1 MVANWRLGCG
11 ALAFMMMGTQP
22 AQALDW
28 ELIQEVHGD
37 ASPQVPV
44 QKVAPVKHS
53 SNGMLFEADMNTP
66 GSDQEVNTEKG
77 KEGENTTEAEE
88 TQLETIL
95 KATNQNQ
102 LTDNFRPDREED
114 NVSNIH
120 HEIEPANSKNTSTMV
135 YNGEEGIPR
144 KQHSFGA
151 NEISQQYQF
160 NEFKASPNVYRNESM
175 VIRKWELVTEG
186 ESDGSAYIT
195 TTKDSDQSNAWELV
209 SPGDEISVN
218 EIIDDM
224 VEKKSNLLHSDLK
237 INQEI
242 SRKTKPNWLSRFFNR
257 IRSQPAKQVPKRE
270 EPEAEIN
277 DAANITADLRTKVIE
292 LNSLLIAH
300 LTSIPVEADEYR
312 GGQMLVDQ
320 HKYERTKTSELAVE
334 ISDPY
339 VYNNPVL
346 SPSELI
352 GKVETSLVL
361 EKIDFMEQTWNNK
374 EVGRAVPLIQL
385 RF

>member
-44 QKVAPVKHS
+44 QKVAPIKHS
-53 SNGMLFEADMNTP
+53 SNDMLFETDMYTLRR
-66 GSDQEVNTEKG
+66 DQEVNTEKG
-77 KEGENTTEAEE
+77 KEAENTTKAEE
-88 TQLETIL
+88 SQLETIL
-95 KATNQNQ
+95 KATNQKQ
-102 LTDNFRPDREED
+102 LTDNFRPDREEG
-114 NVSNIH
+114 NVSNTH
-120 HEIEPANSKNTSTMV
+120 HEIESANSKNTSTMV
-135 YNGEEGIPR
+135 YKGVDVIPR

-151 NEISQQYQF
+151 NEISQQHQF

-175 VIRKWELVTEG
+175 EIREWELVTEG
-186 ESDGSAYIT
+186 ESDGSTYIT
-195 TTKDSDQSNAWELV
+195 TTKDSDQSIAWEIV
-209 SPGDEISVN
+209 PPGDEISVN

-224 VEKKSNLLHSDLK
+224 VEKKSNLLHSELK

-242 SRKTKPNWLSRFFNR
+242 SRKTKPNWLTRFFNG
-257 IRSQPAKQVPKRE
+257 IRSQPEKKVLKRK
-270 EPEAEIN
+270 EPVAEIN

-312 GGQMLVDQ
+312 GGQMVVDQ
-320 HKYERTKTSELAVE
+320 HKYERSKTSELAVE

-339 VYNNPVL
+339 VYDNPVT
-346 SPSELI
+346 SPRELI

-361 EKIDFMEQTWNNK
+361 ENYDFMEETWNKK